1 MLRLLASLL
10 SLSLAAAGV
19 VLFYLWHQH
28 NDAVVDINY
37 FSGVMTLP
45 LSISMLLA
53 FALGL
58 FLGLLLVFPVM
69 LNLRLRVALLR
80 RRLSA
85 AKGESATVPDPAVG
99 GANSSS

>member
-1 MLRLLASLL
+1 MRLLAGLL
-10 SLSLAAAGV
+10 SLALAAAGV
-19 VLFYLWHQH
+19 VLFYLWHQR
-28 NDAVVDINY
+28 NASVVDINY
-37 FSGVMTLP
+37 FSGVLTLP

-58 FLGLLLVFPVM
+58 FLGLILVLPVM

-85 AKGESATVPDPAVG
+85 AKGESAAASNPALG
-99 GANSSS
+99 GDSSSS